1 MQISKMIVV
10 KFKRFQALL
19 LSVLLACFITSCDN
33 GEGAL
38 DLNGQDD
45 HTELLTNQVN
55 NVIIPSISNY
65 QDATETLYLSAN
77 NFCNSINDSNLNS
90 FRDAYHNTYK
100 SFQSAALHNYY
111 ANVNYDLVNTTNLF
125 PIDTL
130 LLKNIIISSTY
141 NFSSESQKRANGFP
155 AIDYLIYSSQNSIS
169 TFVSDEKKCSYLLKL
184 TESIKNKA
192 TQLDEMWSGSLKEN
206 FVSNDGVE
214 IGSSIHVQLNS
225 ALSYYEDHIREN
237 KVGLPIGRVGP
248 LDSPIEPDPTKI
260 EAYYQS
266 KYNGNDLFALSLVK
280 ESIQEMEDLYLGG
293 NTSRD
298 DLINSG
304 YDRLLISR
312 GHTEVDSDIKSQFD
326 LIYTKIDER
335 TSITGSTDLYDAI
348 QGLITILKSDMFPLL
363 NIQDADGKNDGD

>member
-1 MQISKMIVV
+1 MQISEMIFV
-10 KFKRFQALL
+10 KLERFQALL
-19 LSVLLACFITSCDN
+19 LSLLLACFIISCDS

-45 HTELLTNQVN
+45 YTELLTNQVN

-65 QDATETLYLSAN
+65 KDATETLYLSAN
-77 NFCNSINDSNLNS
+77 NFCSSINDSNLNS

-100 SFQSAALHNYY
+100 SFQSAVLHNYY
-111 ANVNYDLVNTTNLF
+111 ANINYDLVNTTNLF

-130 LLKNIIISSTY
+130 LLKNIIISNTY

-155 AIDYLIYSSQNSIS
+155 AIDYLIYSSQNTINSF
-169 TFVSDEKKCSYLLKL
+169 TSDEKKCLYLLKL

-192 TQLDEMWSGSLKEN
+192 IQLDDMWGGSLKEN
-206 FVSNDGVE
+206 FISNDGVE

-225 ALSYYEDHIREN
+225 SLTYYEDHIREN
-237 KVGLPIGRVGP
+237 KVGLPIGRIGP
-248 LDSPIEPDPTKI
+248 LDSPIEADPSKI

-266 KYNGNDLFALSLVK
+266 LYDGNDLFALSLVK
-280 ESIQEMEDLYLGG
+280 ESIQEMEGLYLGG
-293 NTSRD
+293 NTLRNN
-298 DLINSG
+298 LINSG

-326 LIYTKIDER
+326 LIYAKIDER
-335 TSITGSTDLYDAI
+335 TSISGNTDLYDAI
-348 QGLITILKSDMFPLL
+348 QGLITIIKSDLFPLL